1 MGDIDLVF
9 ESLVEELKIMINNIS
24 DLGIDT
30 KKYKEEL
37 NDIINDVHFNVEESK
52 AKWGNNAAMFL
63 ETDYYPGI
71 KKLNHLKLEL
81 NEYNIYFKAINT
93 CNYLIL
99 EIDDIDNLKDEEK
112 INNYVET
119 IIELLREFKNSN
131 TIYNKRKETILKEV
145 YDIVYKIIKLEIIK
159 FGKSR
164 VYEYIKD
171 YDIDTFFL
179 EKCVRKEIENLNL
192 NDEKY
197 ENIQKKVYEINS
209 DGLITNYFDMDLIK
223 LLITHSDNSNL
234 KEEIVNELKYLK
246 KEINNNVFKFR
257 KIKSNLQKEKISLRK
272 IRSKFKQVKI
282 SILLNLF
289 SFIMVIPVILYYS
302 LKSSGELKKQFVNEV
317 YPRTITTYSK
327 EYGLKQENDYTS
339 SYNID
344 DNRTS
349 ILEYDNWVNIRDD
362 EYTRLVFKYDITDIK
377 LENISDYLDLDIGY
391 IIGSK
396 GVNDIDVYV
405 ESLENEED
413 LQEKEHLE
421 VEKITVDAEKVEQ
434 IEDEKLYKETL
445 FKVYSFYI
453 LCLLAVESL
462 IYLIRYKEINSN
474 LNNYK
479 KIKKQYLKKLLIIKE
494 YQEDLLETMNKDEK
508 LRARFNELY
517 NENKHLL
524 ENPDELYS
532 KLKKLPDTKVKVKV
546 IK

>member
-462 IYLIRYKEINSN
+462 IYLIRYK
-474 LNNYK
+474 
-479 KIKKQYLKKLLIIKE
+479 
-494 YQEDLLETMNKDEK
+494 
-508 LRARFNELY
+508 
-517 NENKHLL
+517 
-524 ENPDELYS
+524 
-532 KLKKLPDTKVKVKV
+532 
-546 IK
+546 